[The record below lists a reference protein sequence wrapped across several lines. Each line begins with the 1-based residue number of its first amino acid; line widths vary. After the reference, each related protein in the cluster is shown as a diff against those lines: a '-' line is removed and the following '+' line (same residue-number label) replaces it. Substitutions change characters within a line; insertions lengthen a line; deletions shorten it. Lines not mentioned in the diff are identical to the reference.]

1 MSHWR
6 WGLLCG
12 LCTALLTVLL
22 LAADG
27 RSQAIDGQAEVG
39 YRSELRRLEAL
50 AAELD
55 RELLRCRSG
64 LTPHY
69 DDLSHVFADLRDL
82 QNRLTRAP
90 VGLGF
95 MPGPELSAA
104 LVRVSALSRDQ
115 QQWLESFQ
123 TENTLLRGSR
133 QGLPALLDAF
143 RARLLQTP
151 GSEAVSAHLTTLLAA
166 LAQLDVAPTRDAV
179 WRLNVA
185 LEELERATAQSAAGW
200 SSEAEQVLQQ
210 GRLIAQHLPRTEE
223 LLAQLLS
230 LPLGSAIQS
239 ALDGYQQSY
248 QEALGRVQ
256 LRNGLLVA
264 FSLLALAL
272 GLWLV
277 LLQLRSYAR
286 ALRCAQ
292 YELRV
297 VQSSLESASR
307 SLERERK
314 REREQSRLKA
324 RFVSATSQ
332 ELRTPL
338 TSILSSSRMLSSYGE
353 RWSNERRQ
361 EHYDRISAAAVHMKE
376 MLEELLVIGRAEV
389 GKLVAL
395 PGPLDLCGFC
405 QQLIDTLTRAAGPAG
420 EPLSLAP
427 AAQRSGTPPAQRVRF
442 SFRGER
448 KVCLDQRLLTHV
460 LGNLLENALKYS
472 RASSEVGLHVSVG
485 DGGVRCV
492 VQDAGVGINADELP
506 KLFQTFRRGRNVGN
520 VPGSGLGLAV
530 ARRAVQAQGGKIEVH
545 SAPGKGSEFVVWL
558 PLAERPSNTGRAWAN
573 DAVGINTM
581 EIDASEIELLPL
593 PGGLSA

>member
-1 MSHWR
+1 M
-6 WGLLCG
+6 
-12 LCTALLTVLL
+12 
-22 LAADG
+22 AANG
-27 RSQAIDGQAEVG
+27 RSQGIDGQVEIG

-69 DDLSHVFADLRDL
+69 DELSRVFPDLREL
-82 QNRLTRAP
+82 QSQLTRAP
-90 VGLGF
+90 AGLGF

-123 TENTLLRGSR
+123 TENTLLRSSR
-133 QGLPALLDAF
+133 QSLSASLDAF
-143 RARLLQTP
+143 RAQLLQTP
-151 GSEAVSAHLTTLLAA
+151 GSEPVTSRLTTLLAA

-179 WRLNVA
+179 LRLSVA
-185 LEELERATAQSAAGW
+185 LDELERAAAQSAAGW
-200 SSEAEQVLQQ
+200 SSQAERVLQQ
-210 GRLIAQHLPRTEE
+210 GRRIAQHLPRTEE

-230 LPLGSAIQS
+230 LPLGPAIQS
-239 ALDGYQQSY
+239 ALESYQQSY
-248 QEALGRVQ
+248 QEALGRAR
-256 LRNGLLVA
+256 LRNALLAA
-264 FSLLALAL
+264 FSVLALAL

-286 ALRCAQ
+286 ALRCAR

-297 VQSSLESASR
+297 VQSSLESTSR
-307 SLERERK
+307 SLERERS
-314 REREQSRLKA
+314 REREQRRLEA

-395 PGPLDLCGFC
+395 PGPLDLRGFC
-405 QQLIDTLTRAAGPAG
+405 QQLIDTLARAPGPAG
-420 EPLSLAP
+420 EPLAP
-427 AAQRSGTPPAQRVRF
+427 ARRVRF

-448 KVCLDQRLLTHV
+448 KVCLDHRLLTHV
-460 LGNLLENALKYS
+460 LGNLLENALAYS

-492 VQDAGVGINADELP
+492 VQDAGVGISAEELP

-558 PLAERPSNTGRAWAN
+558 PLAERPSNTGPAWAN
-573 DAVGINTM
+573 DGVGIHTM
-581 EIDASEIELLPL
+581 EIDPSEIELMPL

>member
-1 MSHWR
+1 MSHGR

-27 RSQAIDGQAEVG
+27 RSQGIDGQAEIG

-69 DDLSHVFADLRDL
+69 DDLGLVFADLREL

-90 VGLGF
+90 AGLGF

-123 TENTLLRGSR
+123 TENTLLRSSR
-133 QGLPALLDAF
+133 QGLSPLLDAF
-143 RARLLQTP
+143 RARLLATP
-151 GSEAVSAHLTTLLAA
+151 GSEPVSAQLTTLFAA

-179 WRLNVA
+179 LRLSVA
-185 LEELERATAQSAAGW
+185 LDGLERAAAQSAAGW
-200 SSEAEQVLQQ
+200 SSEAELVLQQ

-230 LPLGSAIQS
+230 LPLGPAIQS

-248 QEALGRVQ
+248 REAEGRVQ
-256 LRNGLLVA
+256 LRNALLA
-264 FSLLALAL
+264 GFSVLALAL
-272 GLWLV
+272 GLWLL
-277 LLQLRSYAR
+277 LLQLRSSAR

-307 SLERERK
+307 SLEGERR

-395 PGPLDLCGFC
+395 PGPLDLRGFC
-405 QQLIDTLTRAAGPAG
+405 QQLVDTLTRAAGPAG

-427 AAQRSGTPPAQRVRF
+427 AARRVRF

-485 DGGVRCV
+485 EGGVRCV
-492 VQDAGVGINADELP
+492 VQDAGVGISAEELP

-581 EIDASEIELLPL
+581 EIDPSEIELMPL